1 MKAMI
6 LAAGFGTRLKPL
18 TDKKPKALIPY
29 HSKPM
34 VEHQIER
41 LRKLNVDEIIINAH
55 HHSEMI
61 EEYFKKND
69 FDIKISVL
77 VEKEILGTGGGILNA
92 ENFFRDEDCFI
103 VINVDVD
110 TDMNIQ
116 HMIEFHKRKNP
127 FATIAVQK
135 RKTSR
140 HLELENGKSLI
151 GKENKNSKTENLYA
165 FNGIHIISNRIYKK
179 NHKIKFRGILEIY
192 FDLIQ
197 KKEETILGFDAGKSS
212 FKDIGKIENLE

>member
-6 LAAGFGTRLKPL
+6 LAAGYGTRLKPL

-34 VEHQIER
+34 IEHQIER
-41 LRKLNVDEIIINAH
+41 LKKLNVDEIIINAH

-61 EEYFKKND
+61 EEYFEKND
-69 FDIKISVL
+69 FGLKISVL

-92 ENFFRDEDCFI
+92 KDYLQDEDCFI
-103 VINVDVD
+103 VINVDID
-110 TDMNIQ
+110 TDMDIQ
-116 HMIEFHKRKNP
+116 KMIEFHKRNNP

-140 HLELENGKSLI
+140 RLDVENGKRLK
-151 GKENKNSKTENLYA
+151 GKEKKNSKKKNLYA
-165 FNGIHIISNRIYKK
+165 FNGIHILSNRVFKK
-179 NHKIKFRGILEIY
+179 NYEINFRGILEIY

-197 KKEETILGFDAGKSS
+197 KKEEIIFGFDAGESS
-212 FKDIGKIENLE
+212 FKDIGKIKNLE

>member
-1 MKAMI
+1 MI
-6 LAAGFGTRLKPL
+6 LAAGFGSRLKPR

-34 VEHQIER
+34 IDYQVER
-41 LRKLNVDEIIINAH
+41 LKEINVDEIIINAH

-69 FDIKISVL
+69 FGVKICVL

-92 ENFFRDEDCFI
+92 EDFLRDEDYFI
-103 VINVDVD
+103 VINVDVV

-116 HMIEFHKRKNP
+116 HMIEFHKRNRP
-127 FATIAVQK
+127 FATIVVQK

-140 HLELENGKSLI
+140 YLEFDKTVRLT
-151 GKENKNSKTENLYA
+151 GKENTYSPKENLYA
-165 FNGIHIISNRIYKK
+165 FNGIHIISNRIYRK
-179 NHKIKFRGILEIY
+179 NYEIKFSGILEIY

-197 KKEETILGFDAGKSS
+197 KKEETILGFDAGESS
-212 FKDIGKIENLE
+212 FKDIGKIENLV